1 MRPDIA
7 ESSIGLFYILPLDN
21 FSVCHLSQFHTEGH
35 GGTIRRTAIL
45 NAANRIHSASNAAI
59 LSEGLIESPTSL
71 SPTRGGSSF
80 FSAANIQELDSP
92 LSISSVSVVYPI
104 ATIGD

>member
-1 MRPDIA
+1 MRT
-7 ESSIGLFYILPLDN
+7 
-21 FSVCHLSQFHTEGH
+21 V
-35 GGTIRRTAIL
+35 IR
-45 NAANRIHSASNAAI
+45 NHSASNAAI
-59 LSEGLIESPTSL
+59 LNRKSSF